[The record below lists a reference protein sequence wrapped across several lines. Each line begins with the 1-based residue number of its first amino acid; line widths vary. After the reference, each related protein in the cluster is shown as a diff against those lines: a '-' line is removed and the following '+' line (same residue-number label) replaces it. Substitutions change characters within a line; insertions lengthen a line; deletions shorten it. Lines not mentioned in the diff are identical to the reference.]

1 MPAGKVFDRLHIR
14 SGEELLAI
22 AILGTQ
28 GQRHDVRREL
38 DRRSRPNRTSK
49 VGDRSK
55 DADAA

>member
-1 MPAGKVFDRLHIR
+1 MPVGKGFDRLHMR
-14 SGEELLAI
+14 SGEELLVI

-28 GQRHDVRREL
+28 EQRHDVRREL
-38 DRRSRPNRTSK
+38 HRRSWPNRTSR